1 MPNVICD
8 IEDCKYRSKRRMR
21 NYIKKNGKYCYK
33 CTLKVINI
41 RDESTNETD
50 KLFDEEFP
58 CCKSY
63 QKMEEISK
71 Q

>member
-1 MPNVICD
+1 MANVICD
-8 IEDCKYRSKRRMR
+8 MEDCKYRSKRRTR
-21 NYIKKNGKYCYK
+21 NYIKKNGEHCYK

-41 RDESTNETD
+41 QNESTTETD
-50 KLFDEEFP
+50 ELFDKEFP
-58 CCKSY
+58 CCKNY

>member
-1 MPNVICD
+1 
-8 IEDCKYRSKRRMR
+8 MR

-33 CTLKVINI
+33 CTLAVINI
-41 RDESTNETD
+41 QNESTNETD
-50 KLFDEEFP
+50 ELFDKEFP
-58 CCKSY
+58 CCKNY

>member
-1 MPNVICD
+1 MAVICD
-8 IEDCKYRSKRRMR
+8 MKDCKYRSKRHMR
-21 NYIKKNGKYCYK
+21 NYIKKSGEHCYK

-41 RDESTNETD
+41 QNESTTETD
-50 KLFDEEFP
+50 ELFDKEFP
-58 CCKSY
+58 CCKNY

>member
-1 MPNVICD
+1 MANVICD
-8 IEDCKYRSKRRMR
+8 MEDCIHRSNKPMR

-33 CTLKVINI
+33 CTLAVINI
-41 RDESTNETD
+41 QNESTNE
-50 KLFDEEFP
+50 LFDKKFP
-58 CCKSY
+58 CCKNY